1 MIIDAHA
8 HVLSTNGIG
17 ELAHGRPFS
26 DERMDYNYT
35 YFVPG
40 YALLIRLS
48 IASQNASPA
57 SPSAAANWRDTQS
70 SNLDKQ
76 SRPPRPS

>member
-8 HVLSTNGIG
+8 HVLNTDVID

-26 DERMDYNYT
+26 DERIDGNYT
-35 YFVPG
+35 YFIPG
-40 YALLIRLS
+40 YAPLIRLS

-57 SPSAAANWRDTQS
+57 SPSEAANWRRYS
-70 SNLDKQ
+70 KFK
-76 SRPPRPS
+76 PRQTK